1 MSPFLDEAMRA
12 WLDHLDR
19 KRLGQLGERFDGFP
33 IDPRPSLLVADLEA
47 DGAGVS
53 DFRADLP
60 SDSQMILS

>member
-12 WLDHLDR
+12 WLDYLDR
-19 KRLGQLGERFDGFP
+19 KRLGQLRERFDGFP
-33 IDPRPSLLVADLEA
+33 IDACRNLLVADLEA

-53 DFRADLP
+53 DIRTDLP